1 MSPENQWCFK
11 AAQEPAQGAVEH
23 EERARGWPQCARM
36 WQRRL
41 ARVATASLAGGVA
54 AYHLPQVRHTVCQA
68 PVADRPQLVTG
79 EQQMRLQLLGQA
91 VQQSQGLLTDPPVA
105 LQRFGKAW
113 MQYVQPEEVQAC
125 NLARDALR
133 AALTDTS
140 KLPVSS
146 IDDEVVT
153 AVHMAVRAAGAAV
166 EQLRAA
172 AALRAAR
179 RPWHGLMG
187 GRTLEP
193 AQGGGARVPTEAAL
207 HGKTVL
213 LYFTASWCPPCRRFS
228 PALVALYEAAKAEGS
243 AFEVLMVPWDHDEQ
257 ALRQYA
263 RTHDMRW
270 LAVAW
275 EDRELADE
283 LSLRFDVRHVPTVV
297 VLDVDAAGGAR
308 VLSTEGRT
316 EVLEYAAG
324 RGAPAWLRRR
334 EGKGSEGSAT
344 GGGRAAA
351 ESTPPP
357 ASLWRRVF
365 G

>member
-1 MSPENQWCFK
+1 
-11 AAQEPAQGAVEH
+11 
-23 EERARGWPQCARM
+23 M

-41 ARVATASLAGGVA
+41 ARVATASMAGGVA
-54 AYHLPQVRHTVCQA
+54 AYHMRPTVQLQA
-68 PVADRPQLVTG
+68 APDRAQLVTG

-91 VQQSQGLLTDPPVA
+91 VQQAQGLLTDPPVA

-113 MQYVQPEEVQAC
+113 MQYVQPDEVQSC
-125 NLARDALR
+125 NLARDTLR
-133 AALTDTS
+133 AALTDIS

-153 AVHMAVRAAGAAV
+153 RVHMAVRAAGAAV
-166 EQLRAA
+166 ERLRAA

-193 AQGGGARVPTEAAL
+193 AQGGGVRVPTEAAL

-243 AFEVLMVPWDHDEQ
+243 AFEVVMVPWDHDEQ

-270 LAVAW
+270 LAVSW

-297 VLDVDAAGGAR
+297 VLDVDAAGAAR

-316 EVLEYAAG
+316 EVLEHAAG
-324 RGAPAWLRRR
+324 RGAPAWLRGR
-334 EGKGSEGSAT
+334 EGKGGEGGAT
-344 GGGRAAA
+344 GGGRAVA